1 MQRRDYTLN
10 LSGLNFQVTDWGE
23 ESAWPVVMLHG
34 IRGYA
39 ETFVGVA
46 QALQP
51 GVRVIA
57 YDQRGRGATDW
68 DPQHNYYTDAYVE
81 DLQAVVRTLG
91 LLQFDLLGHSMGAGI
106 ASLVAGGLAFVWPGL
121 TALVLVYLIGFWS
134 ILRGVLEI
142 IGAIRLRNEI
152 ANEWTLGVAG
162 ALSVI
167 FGLILVFMPGAGAL
181 GLLWLIATWAI
192 LFGLLMIWVAFKVRK
207 LAKA

>member
-1 MQRRDYTLN
+1 MTSSHTAAPSLE
-10 LSGLNFQVTDWGE
+10 GLVK
-23 ESAWPVVMLHG
+23 SALHRSWWLLLLRGIIAVAFGVATFVWPGISLVSLILVYGIYAVADGILALIAA
-34 IRGYA
+34 IRGG
-39 ETFVGVA
+39 GVA
-46 QALQP
+46 PRWWLAL
-51 GVRVIA
+51 G
-57 YDQRGRGATDW
+57 
-68 DPQHNYYTDAYVE
+68 
-81 DLQAVVRTLG
+81 
-91 LLQFDLLGHSMGAGI
+91 GI
-106 ASLVAGGLAFVWPGL
+106 ASLAAGALAFVWPGL

-181 GLLWLIATWAI
+181 GLLWLIAAWAV
-192 LFGLLMIWVAFKVRK
+192 LFGLLLIWVAFKVRK